1 VKFLAG
7 FSQLSLF
14 GSRCLGAIFSSL
26 ESIECLV
33 NLARKYPKSDFERL
47 SLDYLQ
53 RRRGKRI
60 LSDRALA
67 CARLLNRWS
76 CVC

>member
-1 VKFLAG
+1 M
-7 FSQLSLF
+7 
-14 GSRCLGAIFSSL
+14 
-26 ESIECLV
+26 
-33 NLARKYPKSDFERL
+33 NLARMYPKSDFERL